1 MKKIEKTNQVLT
13 EIEILVC
20 NCHSFEHQAK
30 FMYDDKGKVLYV
42 YIHLAKDT
50 FWSRLKKGI
59 KYIFGHSSR
68 FGEWDEFIFQ
78 EKDEDKLREF
88 LNQIKRKENEDPLP

>member
-1 MKKIEKTNQVLT
+1 MKKIEKTAQVLT
-13 EIEILVC
+13 DTEIFIC
-20 NCHSFEHQAK
+20 DCHSFEHQAK
-30 FMYDDKGKVLYV
+30 FMYAEQDNMLYV

-50 FWSRLKKGI
+50 FWSRLGKGI

-78 EKDEDKLREF
+78 EKDEAVLREF
-88 LNQIKRKENEDPLP
+88 LNQLKQRSDEDPLP

>member
-13 EIEILVC
+13 EVEIFVC
-20 NCHSFEHQAK
+20 ECHSFEHQVK
-30 FMYDDKGKVLYV
+30 FMYDDEGNMLYV
-42 YIHLAKDT
+42 YIHLTKDT
-50 FWSRLKKGI
+50 FWARLKKGI

-78 EKDEDKLREF
+78 EKDEVALRDF
-88 LNQIKRKENEDPLP
+88 LNQIKRKEDEDPLP

>member
-1 MKKIEKTNQVLT
+1 MEETQIF
-13 EIEILVC
+13 VC
-20 NCHSFEHQAK
+20 DCHSFEHQVK
-30 FMYDDKGKVLYV
+30 FMYDEEDNEVYLYV
-42 YIHLAKDT
+42 HLTNGT

-78 EKDEDKLREF
+78 EKDEENLREF
-88 LNQIKRKENEDPLP
+88 LNQIKRKDDEDPLQ

>member
-1 MKKIEKTNQVLT
+1 MKKIEKTDHVLT
-13 EIEILVC
+13 ETEILVC
-20 NCHSFEHQAK
+20 NCHSFEHQVK
-30 FMYDDKGKVLYV
+30 FMYDDECNALYA

-50 FWSRLKKGI
+50 FWSRLKSGI

-78 EKDEDKLREF
+78 EKDEEKLREF
-88 LNQIKRKENEDPLP
+88 LNQIKRREDEDPLP